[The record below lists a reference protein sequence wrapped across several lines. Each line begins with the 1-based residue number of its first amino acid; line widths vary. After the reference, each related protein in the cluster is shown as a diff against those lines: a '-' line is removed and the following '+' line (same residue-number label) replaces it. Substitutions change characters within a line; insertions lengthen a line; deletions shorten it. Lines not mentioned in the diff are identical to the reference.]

1 MCKGLQAT
9 WNLRLLQGAAGP
21 GSIISLACSIKLSP
35 SPAQC
40 PLPTRE
46 PSLSPEALGWF
57 TSIFLSFLCSKILP
71 GP

>member
-40 PLPTRE
+40 PLPTT
-46 PSLSPEALGWF
+46 LSPEALGWF
-57 TSIFLSFLCSKILP
+57 TPIFLSFPCSKILP